1 MPPAEI
7 ATLKRM
13 FEAGAFQPCVDYIR
27 FPYFRN
33 LERESRIDFEFP
45 LTVFVGPNGCGKSSA
60 LQALY
65 GCPMGKSVGDYW
77 FNTTVDPIEE
87 MSGGERNCLI
97 YSYDRGGA
105 AREVLKTRIAKRNK
119 PDLWDTSEPLARY
132 GMDPKSARVKPVEK
146 NVVYLNF
153 RAGLSAFEKA
163 FHEEIPPAS
172 NAQEFLRH
180 RSYYLNRVRQGAVPL
195 PHFRG
200 KTHKD
205 PVRMSPA
212 ELTEV
217 ERILGRKY
225 RAAVIIQH
233 RLFNNWGYSVMFE
246 TEHAKYSEAFAGS
259 GETTVALLV
268 HEILSAPAKSLV
280 LLDEPET
287 SLHPGAQRKMLE
299 FLLREC
305 VRQQHQVV
313 VCSHAPSIVEV
324 LPPEAI
330 KVFSA
335 APGGRFRVFGGV
347 YPSEAFHFLGRPVDM
362 KRVVIVED
370 RLAKAMLD
378 AVLQDDPG
386 EASMIEIRY
395 YPGGAAV
402 MKQDAVIH
410 SRPGAPVIFL
420 FLDGGE
426 RPAAPIFDPDTL
438 SVAQLSDPR
447 SLSSFLD
454 ERIKEA
460 TRATIDFPVDGGV
473 SGGDLAQKVE
483 LRQRYLRFLRGRLRF
498 LPFATPEEELWDE
511 AVARQLLTT
520 IAGEETTRVTFENLA
535 AGAKEKFAQVTSAL
549 LARNGGSN
557 ITVIHT
563 LFITAWKRREAARI
577 GSIATLRALFDEVKA
592 TD

>member
-1 MPPAEI
+1 MALAEI
-7 ATLKRM
+7 DTLKRM
-13 FEAGAFQPCVDYIR
+13 FSAGAFEPCIDYIR

-33 LERESRIDFEFP
+33 LERDARVDFGFP

-65 GCPMGKSVGDYW
+65 GCPLGKSVGDYW

-153 RAGLSAFEKA
+153 RAGLSAFEKK

-172 NAQEFLRH
+172 DAQEFLRH
-180 RSYYLNRVRQGAVPL
+180 RSYYLKRVQQGAVPL

-200 KTHKD
+200 KTHKE
-205 PVRMSPA
+205 PVRLTST
-212 ELTEV
+212 ELLEV
-217 ERILGRKY
+217 SKILGRTY

-246 TEHAKYSEAFAGS
+246 TAHAKYSEAFAGS

-268 HEILSAPAKSLV
+268 HEILSAPTKSLV

-305 VRQQHQVV
+305 IRKQHQIVI
-313 VCSHAPSIVEV
+313 CSHATSIVEA

-347 YPSEAFHFLGRPVDM
+347 YPSEAFHFLGRPVDT
-362 KRVVIVED
+362 KAVIIVED

-378 AVLQDDPG
+378 SVLQEDAG
-386 EASMIEIRY
+386 EQSMIEVRY
-395 YPGGAAV
+395 FPGGAAV
-402 MKQDAVIH
+402 MKQDAVVH
-410 SRPGAPVIFL
+410 SRVGAPVTFL
-420 FLDGGE
+420 ALDGGE
-426 RPAAPIFDPDTL
+426 RPASAIFDPDTL
-438 SVAQLSDPR
+438 NAAQLRDHR
-447 SLSSFLD
+447 SLCDLLD

-460 TRATIDFPVDGGV
+460 TGANITFPVDGGAT
-473 SGGDLAQKVE
+473 GGDLEQKVE
-483 LRQRYLRFLRGRLRF
+483 LRQRYLRYLRERVRF
-498 LPFATPEEELWDE
+498 LPFTTPEEELWDE
-511 AVARQLLTT
+511 TLARELLTSVV
-520 IAGEETTRVTFENLA
+520 GEEATRSTFETLA
-535 AGAKEKFAQVTSAL
+535 TGAKEKFAQVTTAL
-549 LARNGGSN
+549 LARNGGSD
-557 ITVIHT
+557 ITVIHAM
-563 LFITAWKRREAARI
+563 FITAWKRRETRAGSMAA
-577 GSIATLRALFDEVKA
+577 LRALFDEVKA
-592 TD
+592 AL